1 MSSTTN
7 SSRLTLIL
15 PWMGLVIVCI
25 LDRISYLLMGDIT
38 IAPLLSI
45 LVLFVMAFR
54 LKPGALV
61 FWSIVFAGVSFFLIS
76 YGRNLGSSLISEKIS
91 EDSFSLSKTVV
102 RSCSVLASGILCA
115 LVSRQRIRL
124 ASSASELLLILT
136 SLPVA
141 VVVADKS
148 GAISFANKRASDEF
162 AALSSGL
169 LGSSFF
175 SLFSDPTG
183 NIIEKYSTLIESTN
197 PATRECRLLLRK
209 NLSKSFTT
217 TLFVL
222 HPAAGRIV
230 VAVLQP

>member
-1 MSSTTN
+1 
-7 SSRLTLIL
+7 
-15 PWMGLVIVCI
+15 
-25 LDRISYLLMGDIT
+25 MGDIT

-45 LVLFVMAFR
+45 LMLFAMAFR

-61 FWSIVFAGVSFFLIS
+61 LWSIVFAGVSFFLIS
-76 YGRNLGSSLISEKIS
+76 YGLHLGSFLNSEKIN
-91 EDSFSLSKTVV
+91 EGSFSFSRTVV
-102 RSCSVLASGILCA
+102 RSFSVLASGILCA

-124 ASSASELLLILT
+124 ASSANELLSILT

-148 GAISFANKRASDEF
+148 GAISFANKRALDEF
-162 AALSSGL
+162 VTSSSSL

-175 SLFSDPTG
+175 SLFSDPAG

-209 NLSKSFTT
+209 NSGKSFAA

-222 HPAAGRIV
+222 HPAAGKIV
-230 VAVLQP
+230 VAALLS